1 MEDALYPLESK
12 GHLCEHLEMSQELQK
27 NMLEC
32 YGLVPFE
39 MLVVSVAFALAIG
52 LERRIKPEVVIPSST
67 HHLNGSAFLSIF
79 SGIYFLASSICDLH
93 LLLLIYALP
102 GYVRIKTLHVIKVIW
117 DLLQ

>member
-1 MEDALYPLESK
+1 MEDALYPPDSK

-52 LERRIKPEVVIPSST
+52 LERRIKPKVVISS
-67 HHLNGSAFLSIF
+67 SFKR
-79 SGIYFLASSICDLH
+79 
-93 LLLLIYALP
+93 
-102 GYVRIKTLHVIKVIW
+102 VRIFTNILRY
-117 DLLQ
+117 LLFG